1 MNVLSD
7 FIARVEDMEKKRNI
21 AGDKITE
28 KEKSPE
34 KAKKAVRTSRVK
46 SAESAAKTKKKVS
59 TKEKQVKSKH

>member
-46 SAESAAKTKKKVS
+46 SAGECCED
-59 TKEKQVKSKH
+59 KEKGEYEGETS